1 ILRPLRSCAILLS
14 RCFFSASTTI
24 AIHPLSL
31 HDALPISFSGAPSF
45 RLTGWVLEHFR
56 QKGGETV
63 HLSIT
68 HDAGRTVTFVVVE
81 GSGASIVPPV
91 DQPAPLLP
99 GSPEALAQLE
109 EFRARARASRDA
121 RRAER
126 EAARRTS
133 TD

>member
-1 ILRPLRSCAILLS
+1 M
-14 RCFFSASTTI
+14 
-24 AIHPLSL
+24 
-31 HDALPISFSGAPSF
+31 
-45 RLTGWVLEHFR
+45 LEHFR

-68 HDAGRTVTFVVVE
+68 HDAWRTVTFVVVE

-109 EFRARARASRDA
+109 EFRARARASRDE